1 LHVFLTKARFS
12 GILFTWAACRTSK
25 LALAIA
31 FSTKAVRRQQNPSS
45 RANFLVRA
53 RSAKHKMLL
62 LNTLRQMTGWL
73 FISVF

>member
-12 GILFTWAACRTSK
+12 GILFTWAAYRTSK

-31 FSTKAVRRQQNPSS
+31 FSTKAVRRQQNPSA
-45 RANFLVRA
+45 RANFLVHA
-53 RSAKHKMLL
+53 HSAKHKILL
-62 LNTLRQMTGWL
+62 VNYLDGLSGWP